1 MADVFSREKRSEVM
15 SAIRSKNTSIEV
27 TVFRFLRKNR
37 QYFKTHYDKVTG
49 KPDIALPRSK
59 KAVFIDGDFWHGR
72 DYSRR
77 KDTLP
82 DYWKLKIKNNINRD
96 KISRKK
102 LKDEGWAILRVWE
115 HDLEKNKEFSLNK
128 ILTFLKKDN

>member
-1 MADVFSREKRSEVM
+1 MLIS
-15 SAIRSKNTSIEV
+15 
-27 TVFRFLRKNR
+27 
-37 QYFKTHYDKVTG
+37 
-49 KPDIALPRSK
+49 
-59 KAVFIDGDFWHGR
+59 
-72 DYSRR
+72 
-77 KDTLP
+77 
-82 DYWKLKIKNNINRD
+82 D

>member
-1 MADVFSREKRSEVM
+1 M